1 MLEIDR
7 SNTREVALK
16 MQVIKELT
24 EDGEWLIKF
33 DFRMKLGGERYS
45 TLRGFCDESYVD
57 VVVKALEE
65 LEEED

>member
-1 MLEIDR
+1 
-7 SNTREVALK
+7 